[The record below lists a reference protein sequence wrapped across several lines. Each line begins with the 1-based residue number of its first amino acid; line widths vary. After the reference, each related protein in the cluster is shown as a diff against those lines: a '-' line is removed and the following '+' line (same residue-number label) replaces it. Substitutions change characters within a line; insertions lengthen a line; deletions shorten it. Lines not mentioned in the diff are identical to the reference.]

1 MLVYQRVN
9 SRKSHE
15 TIMFLWFSY
24 GFPMVP
30 IEHSIGFHKRWP
42 WPKWRNVTLPSHTCV
57 GELSEVHASLGEA
70 VRHVVGWRW
79 ELPTKKVA
87 ISMVSTCMD
96 VYIIICICI
105 YIYGILWDSM
115 GLYGIIHGFNT
126 NLILLSKTEKNPV
139 VVNFPGN
146 CGESTIVKP
155 GACLKSGKKTC
166 WCWNPL
172 VT

>member
-1 MLVYQRVN
+1 MV
-9 SRKSHE
+9 
-15 TIMFLWFSY
+15 FLWFSY
-24 GFPMVP
+24 GTHRAFYRVSQEVALTEMAQRDPAKSHVRWWTFRSP
-30 IEHSIGFHKRWP
+30 RLTWRGSEARRGLTLRTPNKKGGHFNGF
-42 WPKWRNVTLPSHTCV
+42 NMY
-57 GELSEVHASLGEA
+57 G
-70 VRHVVGWRW
+70 
-79 ELPTKKVA
+79 
-87 ISMVSTCMD
+87 
-96 VYIIICICI
+96 CIYNYMYI

-139 VVNFPGN
+139 VVDFPGN